1 MSAKST
7 YALLTLIAAIAAGG
21 CERPHSQEAD
31 SAGKQSEP
39 PLVAQTS
46 QLTAVHGS
54 PALSGVAT
62 IVNPDA
68 LLQIDADLRAA
79 TISADFSRGTL
90 GRYKST
96 TALSRQT
103 IENAERQAG
112 TDGTQKNLLETRLRH
127 TWGEDAPFL
136 DAEHRQKLVAALTAG
151 TEAIVRLD
159 FPDLTDGTPNNVR
172 VAPLA
177 GGSPVPVKT
186 LWVAPSGNQSMP
198 GVSYFGLIDAGPGL
212 RAGDR
217 ARLLADSPHGATGV
231 VIPSAAIVVYAGQS
245 WCFIE
250 TAPGKYERRAVALDL
265 PISDGYLVS
274 GGFTTD
280 MRVVVRGASLLLS
293 REAGPGEVDDDDGPA
308 KKPADKD
315 GEAEKP
321 AAEKTSDTQDK
332 PAQPSAVAVDHGA
345 SVAPNTDHD

>member
-1 MSAKST
+1 M
-7 YALLTLIAAIAAGG
+7 AAMPIRRAV
-21 CERPHSQEAD
+21 PAD
-31 SAGKQSEP
+31 
-39 PLVAQTS
+39 
-46 QLTAVHGS
+46 
-54 PALSGVAT
+54 
-62 IVNPDA
+62 
-68 LLQIDADLRAA
+68 
-79 TISADFSRGTL
+79 
-90 GRYKST
+90 
-96 TALSRQT
+96 
-103 IENAERQAG
+103 AEE
-112 TDGTQKNLLETRLRH
+112 LTRLRKVMMASVGFVDEPG
-127 TWGEDAPFL
+127 WWEAC
-136 DAEHRQKLVAALTAG
+136 VAAFESGLAD
-151 TEAIVRLD
+151 ES
-159 FPDLTDGTPNNVR
+159 F
-172 VAPLA
+172 VAF
-177 GGSPVPVKT
+177 V
-186 LWVAPSGNQSMP
+186 
-198 GVSYFGLIDAGPGL
+198 
-212 RAGDR
+212 
-217 ARLLADSPHGATGV
+217 ADSPHGATGV
-231 VIPSAAIVVYAGQS
+231 IIPSAAIVVYAGQS